1 MTIRRVHLIFKTH
14 EVMRNP
20 EIPAMSLNG
29 DWRLTGT
36 APDGNQTISLTG
48 RVPGNVHPDLLRE
61 GHIPDPFWRDQ
72 AEECQWVEQWS
83 WVYEREFSLPADF
96 RREWAVLRFEGLDTF
111 AEIALN
117 GTKIATTD
125 NMFVPHEFEVGAFL
139 TAGVNSLRVKF
150 ATVHEGVKGKPHKD
164 FFACFCPEGERVYV
178 RKMQCAFGW
187 DWVHRFV
194 TAGIWRPVTLSFF
207 REARIT
213 DLFVYTKEIIGNQAQ
228 LSYEVLTEL
237 RGARVTAHI
246 ELLDASGTIVWS
258 VDRHVDGALLGGE
271 ILISDPALWWP
282 AGHGDQ
288 SLYTARVRLIDNEGA
303 VVDGKEHLIGI
314 RTFSIEETADADGSS
329 FIMVVNGRRIF
340 AKGGNWVPAD
350 PFPSQVTQER
360 YDRLFELA
368 RDAGIN
374 MLRAWGGGIYEPQP
388 FWDACSRAGIMVSQD
403 FLLAC
408 AHYPEDDPEFQSQLR
423 DEFEKAIRMLRNN
436 PCLIFWCGDNELGL
450 FNKSDDRWNGRKIAE
465 EITGPLCAKLDPLR
479 PFRLTSPHGGDL
491 NNSPDSG
498 DCHSSPLWDF
508 LWHGIQGYRPHFDE
522 HVKGRFLS
530 ESATLGAAPRLS
542 LLKFMDEGDLAGGEM
557 WEYHTKDNP
566 YGKLPLTMYQNLE
579 KMASV
584 LYGETT
590 DVDLCISHK
599 EYIQYDFIRLIC
611 ESLRRRK
618 FYCSGVQ
625 FWMFNDCW
633 PACGWSVVDYYGFAK
648 AGFYAMKAGFR
659 PVIAAIS
666 KAPGAYQ
673 IWVSSDACSCVKG
686 EMTLRVQPWAGP
698 ARWQQRVSFEV
709 NANEAVLAA
718 DFPVETIDA
727 YLDSQSIFVCD
738 LVCETGED
746 RAYYYRGMPAEMR
759 LSPALVRSTVDAT
772 GSCGTILLET
782 DTYARV
788 VQLEAELD
796 FSDNYFDLL
805 PGEKKTISYRSPKG
819 NHAGNISVRWWN
831 EERRLSSNV
840 MVDRDNA

>member
-1 MTIRRVHLIFKTH
+1 
-14 EVMRNP
+14 MRNP

-61 GHIPDPFWRDQ
+61 GHIRDPFQRDQ
-72 AEECQWVEQWS
+72 AVECQWVEQWS

-96 RREWAVLRFEGLDTF
+96 RPEWAVLRFDGLDTF
-111 AEIALN
+111 AEIVLN
-117 GTKIATTD
+117 GTNIATTD
-125 NMFVPHEFEVGAFL
+125 NMFVPHEFEIGAL
-139 TAGVNSLRVKF
+139 LNHGTNSLRVKF
-150 ATVHEGVKGKPHKD
+150 GTVHEFVKGKPHRD

-194 TAGIWRPVTLSFF
+194 TAGIWQPVTLSFY

-213 DLFVYTKEIIGNQAQ
+213 DLFIYTKEIAGNEARLHYE
-228 LSYEVLTEL
+228 LSTEL
-237 RGARVTAHI
+237 RGARVSAQL
-246 ELLDASGTIVWS
+246 ELFDPSGNIVWS
-258 VDRHVDGALLGGE
+258 AECDLDGATLSDE
-271 ILISDPALWWP
+271 IRVAEPSLWWP
-282 AGHGDQ
+282 MGHGNQ
-288 SLYTARVRLIDNEGA
+288 CLYTARVRLIDDEGTII
-303 VVDGKEHLIGI
+303 DRKDLQIGI
-314 RTFSIEETADADGSS
+314 RTFAIEEITDADGSS
-329 FIMVVNGRRIF
+329 FTMVVNGRRIF
-340 AKGGNWVPAD
+340 VKGGNWVPAD

-360 YDRLFELA
+360 YDRLIGLA
-368 RDAGIN
+368 RDSGLN

-388 FWDACSRAGIMVSQD
+388 FWDACNQAGVMVSQD

-408 AHYPEDDPEFQSQLR
+408 AHYPEDDPEFRSQLR
-423 DEFEKAIRMLRNN
+423 VEFEKAIRMLRNN

-450 FNKSDDRWNGRKIAE
+450 GKKSIDRWNGRKIAE
-465 EITGPLCAKLDPLR
+465 EITGPLCAKLDPSR
-479 PFRLTSPHGGDL
+479 PFRLTSPYGGEL
-491 NNSPDSG
+491 NNAPSAG
-498 DCHSSPLWDF
+498 DCHYSPLWDGPQF
-508 LWHGIQGYRPHFDE
+508 LVKGIQGYRALIDE

-530 ESATLGAAPRLS
+530 ESGTLGAPPLLS
-542 LLKFMDEGDLAGGEM
+542 LLKFMDESDLTDSAM
-557 WEYHTKDNP
+557 WEFHTKDNP
-566 YGKLPLTMYQNLE
+566 YSGLPLTLYQNLE
-579 KMASV
+579 QMARI
-584 LYGETT
+584 LYGESN
-590 DVDLCISHK
+590 DLKLCISQK
-599 EYIQYDFIRLIC
+599 EYVQYDLIRLIC

-633 PACGWSVVDYYGFAK
+633 PACGWSVVDYYGFPK
-648 AGFYAMKAGFR
+648 AGWYGMKAGFR
-659 PVIAAIS
+659 PVIAAIARTDS
-666 KAPGAYQ
+666 VYQ